1 MAAASVFAPP
11 PRSAGGNDDYQQRIQ
26 KLLAQLPPMEG
37 SVRYQLSWGIEESL
51 EQHQCL
57 VRQHELQSYVGSNHI
72 QVRRLQARFAK
83 LEADAAVCKTKQ
95 VSGPAAMHAAAAE
108 ARQAA
113 QKLRA
118 AMKMLEIEEQR
129 AAEKAKAMEK
139 ELEKSNQEMVRLRE
153 AIDDV
158 AAGNGAP
165 IAGPIGSGPAQKGEN
180 RKVFYCSDCHVGGH
194 GQRFCKYFLRRPNW
208 RIYPSE
214 KWFEDKSGQVSHC
227 PLGKRGVDFADETYF
242 SRIAMHIKGRIWL
255 EDKKKLYEFVPEL
268 MPYTYVIH
276 KQQWVGERPEP
287 VPDDSEPWPWFV
299 KETDRNWGTSVVC
312 CARPQECLA
321 LAKSQ
326 GVYVVQKHIPKPL
339 LYDNGEKCHI
349 KFYNLLI
356 GMGDGVTWKLYTY
369 KDGYLSISPCAWSP
383 TDLSKECQVTIIRT
397 KRINDWV
404 HWPEVYPKCKAGVQ
418 EVIKRA
424 AEQGKL
430 QGRNKV
436 QFEIISADY
445 IVTEDKNVYLLE
457 FNTGP
462 VLKDAEEGN
471 DVHDEG
477 MVSGALHIVEPWEG
491 GNEDKWDFV
500 FECKGVPPKPEDG
513 PSVDCDG
520 L

>member
-1 MAAASVFAPP
+1 M
-11 PRSAGGNDDYQQRIQ
+11 G
-26 KLLAQLPPMEG
+26 
-37 SVRYQLSWGIEESL
+37 
-51 EQHQCL
+51 
-57 VRQHELQSYVGSNHI
+57 
-72 QVRRLQARFAK
+72 
-83 LEADAAVCKTKQ
+83 
-95 VSGPAAMHAAAAE
+95 
-108 ARQAA
+108 
-113 QKLRA
+113 
-118 AMKMLEIEEQR
+118 
-129 AAEKAKAMEK
+129 
-139 ELEKSNQEMVRLRE
+139 
-153 AIDDV
+153 
-158 AAGNGAP
+158 
-165 IAGPIGSGPAQKGEN
+165 
-180 RKVFYCSDCHVGGH
+180 
-194 GQRFCKYFLRRPNW
+194 
-208 RIYPSE
+208 
-214 KWFEDKSGQVSHC
+214 
-227 PLGKRGVDFADETYF
+227 
-242 SRIAMHIKGRIWL
+242 GRIWL
-255 EDKKKLYEFVPEL
+255 EDKRKLYEFVPDL
-268 MPYTYVIH
+268 MPLTFVIAN
-276 KQQWVGERPEP
+276 QCWVGEPPPIEG
-287 VPDDSEPWPWFV
+287 PDAPAMPWFV

-312 CARPQECLA
+312 CGRPEECLG
-321 LAKSQ
+321 LAKPNA
-326 GVYVVQKHIPKPL
+326 VYVVQKHIPNPL

-356 GMGDGVTWKLYTY
+356 GMDDGVTWKLYTY

-462 VLKDAEEGN
+462 VLKDAEDSN

-500 FECKGVPPKPEDG
+500 FECKGVPPTPEDG